1 MTTTDTSA
9 GSPTTPRPRVV
20 SDVVRQWA
28 VTTPDAEAVTFEGAS
43 WTWAQWDDRVRRVSG
58 ALTAAGVGRGERVA
72 FVDKNHPA
80 CLEVT
85 LGASAIGA
93 ANAVANWRLA
103 PDELAYVLGDSAPK
117 VVFVGGELLGSW
129 EAVADRLPS
138 VEQVVVVGGEHD
150 TYEAWLAAATP
161 AEAAPDVDPG
171 DTALV
176 LYTSGTTGFPKGA
189 MLTHRGL
196 LAHTLALAG
205 DFPMGPGDRNL
216 VAMPLF
222 HVGGS
227 CYALIG
233 FNAGVPT
240 TMLREVSG
248 PALVGALL
256 AGCTHAFLVPAVIA
270 GVVAAGAPALGALA
284 RLKILGYGAS
294 PAPLPVLRAAMEAC
308 PGTDFLQVYG
318 MTELS
323 GVVTTLGPGAHRDP
337 ARAERLTSA
346 GTPIAGVELR
356 VVDPASLEDAA
367 PGTPGELWW
376 RTEQR
381 MAGYLNKPE
390 ATADTVT
397 TDGWV
402 RSGDVGRVDD
412 GGFVFI
418 EDRVKDMI
426 ITGGENVYGPEVE
439 RVVVEHPAVAEV
451 AVVGVPD
458 DRWGESVKAIVVPA
472 EGATVD
478 AAEVIAFC
486 RERLAGFKCPKTV
499 DVVDVLPRNA
509 TGKILKNVLRRP
521 FWEGTGR
528 SI

>member
-1 MTTTDTSA
+1 MTTSDA
-9 GSPTTPRPRVV
+9 IATPRPGPRPRLV
-20 SDVVRQWA
+20 SDIVRHWA
-28 VTTPDAEAVTFEGAS
+28 TTTPDAEAVAYEGTT
-43 WTWAQWDDRVRRVSG
+43 WTWAQWDDRARRVSG
-58 ALTAAGVGRGERVA
+58 ALAAAGIGRGDRVA

-85 LGASAIGA
+85 LGASAVGA
-93 ANAVANWRLA
+93 ANAVVNWRLA
-103 PDELAYVLGDSAPK
+103 PDELVYVLGDAAPRLL
-117 VVFVGGELLGSW
+117 FVGADLVPAW
-129 EAVADRLPS
+129 EAVHERLPGITT
-138 VEQVVVVGGEHD
+138 VVVVGGEQD
-150 TYEAWLAAATP
+150 TYEAFLAAATP
-161 AEAAPDVDPG
+161 ADAAPDVEPD

-189 MLTHRGL
+189 TLTHRGL
-196 LAHTLALAG
+196 VAHTVALRS

-227 CYALIG
+227 CYALVG
-233 FNAGVPT
+233 FDAGVPT
-240 TMLREVSG
+240 TVLREVTG
-248 PALVGALL
+248 PGLVGSFLG
-256 AGCTHAFLVPAVIA
+256 GCTHAFLVPAVIA
-270 GVVAAGAPALGALA
+270 GLVQAGAPALGALA

-308 PGTDFLQVYG
+308 PATDFLQVYG

-323 GVVTTLGPGAHRDP
+323 GVVTTLKPAAHRDA
-337 ARAERLTSA
+337 ARPERLASA
-346 GTPIAGVELR
+346 GTPIPGVELR
-356 VVDPASLEDAA
+356 VVDPATGEDVP

-381 MAGYLNKPE
+381 MGGYLNKPE
-390 ATADTVT
+390 ATAETIT
-397 TDGWV
+397 PDGYV

-439 RVVVEHPAVAEV
+439 RVLVEHPSIAEAV
-451 AVVGVPD
+451 VVGVPD
-458 DRWGESVKAIVVPA
+458 DVWGEAVKAIVVPA
-472 EGATVD
+472 EGHTVD
-478 AAEVIAFC
+478 AAQVVAYA
-486 RERLAGFKCPKTV
+486 REHLAGYKCPRSV
-499 DVVDVLPRNA
+499 DVVEAFPRNA

-521 FWEGTGR
+521 YWEGTGR

>member
-1 MTTTDTSA
+1 MTTTERA
-9 GSPTTPRPRVV
+9 RVV
-20 SDVVRQWA
+20 SDLVRQHA
-28 VTTPDAEAVTFEGAS
+28 LTRPDAEAVTFEGS
-43 WTWAQWDDRVRRVSG
+43 TWTWAQWDERVRRVSG
-58 ALTAAGVGRGERVA
+58 GLHAVGVRPGDRVA

-85 LGASAIGA
+85 LGASALGA

-103 PDELAYVLGDSAPK
+103 PDELAYVLADSAPK
-117 VVFVGGELLGSW
+117 VLFVGGELAAAW
-129 EAVADRLPS
+129 AAVADRVPS
-138 VEQVVVVGGEHD
+138 VEHVVVVGGDGD
-150 TYEAWLAAATP
+150 TYEDWLAAATAADASP
-161 AEAAPDVDPG
+161 DVAPD

-196 LAHTLALAG
+196 LAHTHALREH
-205 DFPMGPGDRNL
+205 FPMGGGDRNL

-227 CYALIG
+227 CYALLG
-233 FNAGVPT
+233 FDAGVPT

-256 AGCTHAFLVPAVIA
+256 GGCTHAFLVPAVIA

-284 RLKILGYGAS
+284 KLRILGYGAS
-294 PAPLPVLRAAMEAC
+294 PAPLPVLRAAMAAC

-323 GVVTTLGPGAHRDP
+323 GVVTTLGPAAHRDADRP
-337 ARAERLTSA
+337 ERLASA
-346 GTPIAGVELR
+346 GTPLAGVELR
-356 VVDPASLEDAA
+356 VVDPGTLEDAA

-381 MAGYLNKPE
+381 MAGYLGRPE
-390 ATADTVT
+390 ATADTIT
-397 TDGWV
+397 ADGWV

-412 GGFVFI
+412 GGFVFV

-439 RVVVEHPAVAEV
+439 RVVVEHPSVAEV

-458 DRWGESVKAIVVPA
+458 DRWGESVKAVVVPA

-478 AAEVIAFC
+478 ADALIAFC
-486 RERLAGFKCPKTV
+486 RERLAGYKCPKSV

>member
-1 MTTTDTSA
+1 MTTTERA
-9 GSPTTPRPRVV
+9 RVV
-20 SDVVRQWA
+20 SDLVRQHA
-28 VTTPDAEAVTFEGAS
+28 LTRPDAEAVTFEGS
-43 WTWAQWDDRVRRVSG
+43 TWTWAQWDERVRRVSG
-58 ALTAAGVGRGERVA
+58 GLHAVGVRPGDRVA

-85 LGASAIGA
+85 LGASALGA

-103 PDELAYVLGDSAPK
+103 PDELAYVLADSAPK
-117 VVFVGGELLGSW
+117 VLFVGGELAAAW
-129 EAVADRLPS
+129 AAVADRVPS
-138 VEQVVVVGGEHD
+138 VEHVVVVGGDGD
-150 TYEAWLAAATP
+150 TYEDWLAAATAADASP
-161 AEAAPDVDPG
+161 DVAPD

-196 LAHTLALAG
+196 LAHTHALREH
-205 DFPMGPGDRNL
+205 FPMGGGDRNL

-227 CYALIG
+227 CYALLG
-233 FNAGVPT
+233 FDAGVPT

-248 PALVGALL
+248 PALAGALL
-256 AGCTHAFLVPAVIA
+256 GGCTHAFLVPAVIA

-284 RLKILGYGAS
+284 KLRILGYGAS
-294 PAPLPVLRAAMEAC
+294 PAPLPVLRAAMAAC

-323 GVVTTLGPGAHRDP
+323 GVVTTLGPAAHRDADRP
-337 ARAERLTSA
+337 ERLASA
-346 GTPIAGVELR
+346 GTPLAGVELR
-356 VVDPASLEDAA
+356 VVDPGTLEDAA

-381 MAGYLNKPE
+381 MAGYLGRPE
-390 ATADTVT
+390 ATAETIT
-397 TDGWV
+397 AEGWV

-412 GGFVFI
+412 GGFVFV

-439 RVVVEHPAVAEV
+439 RVVVEHPSVAEV

-458 DRWGESVKAIVVPA
+458 DRWGESVKAVVVPA

-478 AAEVIAFC
+478 ADALIAFC
-486 RERLAGFKCPKTV
+486 RERLAGYKCPKSV